1 MLGAITAAHFVGT
14 GARNA
19 AFPSVARPRYLR
31 VKRAIPA
38 AVVRGAKL
46 AAAAAVVHA
55 TLHVATTTPTAA
67 AAAAAAAGD
76 RSGSIGV
83 GKLKTLN
90 PEPST
95 LNLQP

>member
-1 MLGAITAAHFVGT
+1 
-14 GARNA
+14 
-19 AFPSVARPRYLR
+19 

-67 AAAAAAAGD
+67 AAAAAAAAAGD

-83 GKLKTLN
+83 GKPKTLN

-95 LNLQP
+95 LYPKP